1 MKKESETK
9 AIEEW
14 LRTVD
19 KPLPTKHGSKKRRKA
34 KRRAKQ

>member
-9 AIEEW
+9 TIEEW

-19 KPLPTKHGSKKRRKA
+19 KPLPTKHGSKKASKNN
-34 KRRAKQ
+34 K